1 MSVNLSTLHQGR
13 HDNVNIKKHSNEINL
28 TVKTSFGV
36 KIIEINNKTSINQV
50 ELILII

>member
-1 MSVNLSTLHQGR
+1 MSILHRGR

-36 KIIEINNKTSINQV
+36 KIIEINRTSINQV